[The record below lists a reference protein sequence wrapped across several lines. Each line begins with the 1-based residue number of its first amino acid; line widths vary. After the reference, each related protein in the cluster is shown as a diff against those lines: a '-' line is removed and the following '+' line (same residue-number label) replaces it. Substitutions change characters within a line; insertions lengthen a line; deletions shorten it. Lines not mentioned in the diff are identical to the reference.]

1 MNLLFYAYGMF
12 EREVFNMQQRFS
24 FPINIGRPEEVVYL
38 NVVPRYSAE
47 VLEGQVALGGIY
59 HVQAELKFCEGECER
74 EGVLIDD
81 VDLEGKIGY
90 FEYALPL
97 ELTLNGEETVKDF
110 RLENAVG
117 TILPNGVLEIR
128 GKEVIERAT
137 KQVKIEKV
145 VKNTLEES
153 SGAQEKVVVGAV
165 VNKVEASEETAGG
178 KIFDE
183 APAVEEKVPISS
195 YMESS
200 AALTLEEDKQNNVV
214 VKNTNESSGGS
225 IVDWLKLTRAYDT
238 ELIELNPILKKQE
251 SESTE

>member
-1 MNLLFYAYGMF
+1 MNLLFRAYGMF

-24 FPINIGRPEEVVYL
+24 FPSNIGRPEEVVYL
-38 NVVPRYSAE
+38 NVTPRYSSE
-47 VLEGQVALGGIY
+47 VLAGQVALGGIY

-117 TILPNGVLEIR
+117 TILSNGVFEIR

-137 KQVKIEKV
+137 KQIKVEKV
-145 VKNTLEES
+145 MNDSIKEKPAEHKP
-153 SGAQEKVVVGAV
+153 EKVVVGV
-165 VNKVEASEETAGG
+165 PS
-178 KIFDE
+178 
-183 APAVEEKVPISS
+183 VEEKVSVSGNKNNEATATEETIPVSS
-195 YMESS
+195 YVE
-200 AALTLEEDKQNNVV
+200 AEEALTLEGDMQNDVL
-214 VKNTNESSGGS
+214 VKNVTESSSGS
-225 IVDWLKLTRAYDT
+225 IIDWLKLTRAYDT
-238 ELIELNPILKKQE
+238 ELIELNPVLKKQE
-251 SESTE
+251 SEGTE